1 MALKRI
7 YAKDLASLVGKQ
19 ITAINHKDGTTKQVW
34 VTESDGSHVQTKF
47 NHSWISFSCTDDT
60 DMEYY
65 TDVFEPD
72 LPVYLSEEIPAPLRQ
87 YPLTPD
93 DMEQT
98 PGQIIDQAL
107 NSEEPAE

>member
-19 ITAINHKDGTTKQVW
+19 ITAINHKTGISKEVW
-34 VTESDGSHVQTKF
+34 VTESDGNHVQTKF

-65 TDVFEPD
+65 TDIFEPD
-72 LPVYLSEEIPAPLRQ
+72 ISSPFTEPVQDAIAEKEV
-87 YPLTPD
+87 
-93 DMEQT
+93 EQT